1 MKHCKYIISGLAL
14 VMVVITVPAFAA
26 TAGNGQDDRVQWT
39 QVSDLQLPNKPLD
52 IAYSLDGNYAF
63 ILTDSKQVLVYNQQ
77 GKLQGRIPAGE
88 GVSAIDI
95 SPRGEFLYLIDNKD
109 NRLSTLAVDFILDID
124 ISDSPIKGKI
134 DAPVTV
140 AVFSDFECSYCSK
153 LLPILEQAL
162 KQNPE
167 TVKIAFKNLPL
178 QNHKMAG
185 PAALAALAAK
195 EQGKFW
201 EFHDRLF
208 AEEKV
213 TTDSFTKI
221 ATELGLNQERFNADQ
236 KSPLLVQKLNKDMA
250 EAYKFGITGTPAVFV
265 NGKKLNQRTI
275 EELQRLIDEE
285 LSKPT
290 K

>member
-1 MKHCKYIISGLAL
+1 MKNLRCVTAGLAFL
-14 VMVVITVPAFAA
+14 MVAITSPTFAVTA
-26 TAGNGQDDRVQWT
+26 TNGQDDRVQWN
-39 QVSDLQLPNKPLD
+39 QLGDLQLPDKPLD

-63 ILTDSKQVLVYNQQ
+63 ILTNNKQILVYNQQ
-77 GKLQGRIPAGE
+77 GKLQGRIPVAE

-95 SPRGEFLYLIDNKD
+95 APRGEFLYLIDSKD

-124 ISDSPIKGKI
+124 TSDSPIKGTMN
-134 DAPVTV
+134 APVTV

-153 LLPILEQAL
+153 LLPILDQAL

-178 QNHKMAG
+178 QSHKMAG

-221 ATELGLNQERFNADQ
+221 ATELSLNQERFNADL

>member
-1 MKHCKYIISGLAL
+1 
-14 VMVVITVPAFAA
+14 
-26 TAGNGQDDRVQWT
+26 
-39 QVSDLQLPNKPLD
+39 
-52 IAYSLDGNYAF
+52 
-63 ILTDSKQVLVYNQQ
+63 
-77 GKLQGRIPAGE
+77 
-88 GVSAIDI
+88 
-95 SPRGEFLYLIDNKD
+95 
-109 NRLSTLAVDFILDID
+109 
-124 ISDSPIKGKI
+124 
-134 DAPVTV
+134 
-140 AVFSDFECSYCSK
+140 
-153 LLPILEQAL
+153 LPILEQAL
-162 KQNPE
+162 KQNPD
-167 TVKIAFKNLPL
+167 TVKIAFKNFPL

-213 TTDSFTKI
+213 TKDSFSKI
-221 ATELGLNQERFNADQ
+221 ATELGLNLERFNADLT
-236 KSPLLVQKLNKDMA
+236 SPLLVQKLNKDMA

-285 LSKPT
+285 LNKPA

>member
-1 MKHCKYIISGLAL
+1 MKLFKYIIPGLAL
-14 VMVVITVPAFAA
+14 IIAMPSFAA
-26 TAGNGQDDRVQWT
+26 TAGIGQDDRVQWT
-39 QVSDLQLPNKPLD
+39 QINDLQLPNKPLD

-63 ILTDSKQVLVYNQQ
+63 ILTDNKQILVYNQQ
-77 GKLQGRIPAGE
+77 GKVQGRIPTGE

-95 SPRGEFLYLIDNKD
+95 SPRGEFLYLINSKE
-109 NRLSTLAVDFILDID
+109 NRLSTLSIDFILDID

-140 AVFSDFECSYCSK
+140 VVFSDFECPYCSK

-162 KQNPE
+162 KQNPD
-167 TVKIAFKNLPL
+167 TVKIAFKNFPL

-213 TTDSFTKI
+213 TKDSFSKI
-221 ATELGLNQERFNADQ
+221 ATELGLNLERFNADLT
-236 KSPLLVQKLNKDMA
+236 SPLLVQKLNKDMA

-285 LSKPT
+285 LNKPA